1 MIMRRMRRPPLIWF
15 GGVGLADAIL
25 GMDGDQTVR
34 RKIPENEKQKTEKG
48 VSDSDGK
55 KKPDPEPE
63 KQ

>member
-1 MIMRRMRRPPLIWF
+1 MARRRPLRIIWF

-34 RKIPENEKQKTEKG
+34 RKVPEKQNPEEK
-48 VSDSDGK
+48 VSDSDGEK
-55 KKPDPEPE
+55 KSDPEPE